1 MKSLPVELKKVRDT
15 VAACGWRECVKSID
29 SILVGAEAASILKST
44 AAIKFQ
50 FFGISYIF
58 FEFYVIFQNYGIFE
72 AFFWK
77 IPGN

>member
-29 SILVGAEAASILKST
+29 SILVGAGAASILKST

-50 FFGISYIF
+50 FFGIIRMTNGMSFIL
-58 FEFYVIFQNYGIFE
+58 ISTN
-72 AFFWK
+72 
-77 IPGN
+77 